1 MADNSFLKGQQRW
14 DVFGKG
20 KKDSDS
26 GGSTGRSKRAFR
38 GKPRPKGRMTKG
50 KSYLRGPAVGQNNA
64 PRVPSQPSQGKKKP

>member
-50 KSYLRGPAVGQNNA
+50 KSYLRGPAAGPA
-64 PRVPSQPSQGKKKP
+64 PRVPSAPGKQKP